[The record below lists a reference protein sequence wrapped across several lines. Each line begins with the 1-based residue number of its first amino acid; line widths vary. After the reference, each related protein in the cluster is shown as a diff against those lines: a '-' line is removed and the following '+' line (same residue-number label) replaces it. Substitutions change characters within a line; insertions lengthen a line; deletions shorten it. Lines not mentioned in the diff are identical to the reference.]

1 VDQVRLRELSDQATV
16 RLLNKQGTV
25 SSNRGGWMMI
35 ATILIEAWDLY
46 AISFLLIF
54 IKSEYNPTAAQL
66 GLATAAVQ
74 GGALIGALLGG
85 FVADRLGRKR
95 VFILTMILFIVLAI
109 AQGFSQNIWDLI
121 IIRFL
126 IGIPLGSDIA
136 NGYAYIM
143 ESMSKGARERM
154 GSRWQFMFGL
164 GEVFSIVVITIMY
177 ITGMDHGLL
186 WRIGLALGA
195 VPAAI
200 LLFARLDL
208 PETPLSLLHRGQFKK
223 AKAVSVQLFEDPLE
237 MLPNEDVHLEKPKVS
252 DFLQVIWADKIKRR
266 ATIFGWISNACQGA
280 EFTAFG
286 FYIPVI
292 LVVAGVGVS
301 SSGNI
306 TGTNLVTAGIYVLA
320 TISGFVAP
328 LMLSRIGHRGVAM
341 WGFGLAF
348 IGLVV
353 GAFALKY
360 DWKVIIVLAAC
371 VLMWGHYWDAS
382 NGMTIISMVA
392 PPRFKA
398 TASGFGYVF
407 VKAASFFGAFIFPV
421 MNEAWG
427 KFGAT
432 LAVSVLS
439 LTGFLAARFIL
450 PEMYGYVE
458 QEELQAELAAAAP
471 GGPVGRAAAH

>member
-1 VDQVRLRELSDQATV
+1 MDQQRIRELSDQATV
-16 RLLNKQGTV
+16 RLLNKPGTV

-35 ATILIEAWDLY
+35 STILIEAWDLY

-54 IKSEYNPTAAQL
+54 IKDEYNPTAAQL

-74 GGALIGALLGG
+74 GGALIGALIGG
-85 FVADRLGRKR
+85 YVADRLGRKR

-143 ESMSKGARERM
+143 ESMPRAARERM
-154 GSRWQFMFGL
+154 GSRWQGMFGL
-164 GEVFSIVVITIMY
+164 GEVFAIVVITLMY
-177 ITGMDHGLL
+177 ITGMGHGIL
-186 WRIGLALGA
+186 WRVGLALGTI
-195 VPAAI
+195 PAAI
-200 LLFARLDL
+200 LLVARLDL
-208 PETPLSLLHRGQFKK
+208 PETPLSLLHRGQFRK
-223 AKAVSVQLFEDPLE
+223 AKETSMQLFDDPLD
-237 MLPNEDVHLEKPKVS
+237 MLPNEDVHIDRVKVG
-252 DFLQVIWADKIKRR
+252 DFLKVIWADRTKKR

-292 LVVAGVGVS
+292 LVLAGVGVT

-306 TGTNLVTAGIYVLA
+306 TGTNLVTALIYTLA
-320 TISGFVAP
+320 TISGFLAP
-328 LMLSRIGHRGVAM
+328 VVLGRIGHKGLAM

-348 IGLVV
+348 VGLVV
-353 GAFALKY
+353 GALALHQ
-360 DWKVIIVLAAC
+360 DWKLVIVIAAC

-407 VKAASFFGAFIFPV
+407 VKAASFFGAFIFPI

-427 KFGAT
+427 KAGAT
-432 LAVSVLS
+432 LAVSSLS
-439 LTGFLAARFIL
+439 LIGFLSAWFIL
-450 PEMYGYVE
+450 PEIHGYVE
-458 QEELQAELAAAAP
+458 REEIEADLAEEAP
-471 GGPVGRAAAH
+471 GGPAGHAAVV

>member
-1 VDQVRLRELSDQATV
+1 
-16 RLLNKQGTV
+16 
-25 SSNRGGWMMI
+25 M
-35 ATILIEAWDLY
+35 
-46 AISFLLIF
+46 
-54 IKSEYNPTAAQL
+54 
-66 GLATAAVQ
+66 
-74 GGALIGALLGG
+74 
-85 FVADRLGRKR
+85 
-95 VFILTMILFIVLAI
+95 
-109 AQGFSQNIWDLI
+109 NIWDLI

-126 IGIPLGSDIA
+126 LGIPLGSDIA

-143 ESMSKGARERM
+143 ESMSKGAREKM
-154 GSRWQFMFGL
+154 GTRWQFMFGL
-164 GEVFSIVVITIMY
+164 GEVFAILIITVMY
-177 ITGMDHGLL
+177 ITGLDHGLL

-195 VPAAI
+195 IPALV
-200 LLFARLDL
+200 LLLARLDL
-208 PETPLSLLHRGQFKK
+208 PETPMSLLHRGQFRK
-223 AKAVSVQLFEDPLE
+223 AKQVSMELFDDPLE
-237 MLPNEDVHLEKPKVS
+237 MLPDEDVHLEKPKVG
-252 DFLQVIWADKIKRR
+252 DFLKVMWADPVKKR

-280 EFTAFG
+280 EFTAFA
-286 FYIPVI
+286 FYLPVI

-328 LMLSRIGHRGVAM
+328 LMLSRVGHRGLAM

-360 DWKVIIVLAAC
+360 DWKIVIVLAAC

-382 NGMTIISMVA
+382 NGMTINSMVA

-398 TASGFGYVF
+398 TASGFAYVF

-421 MNEAWG
+421 MNAAWG

-439 LTGFLAARFIL
+439 AIGFLSAKFIL
-450 PEMYGYVE
+450 PEMWGYVE
-458 QEELQAELAAAAP
+458 QEEAAA
-471 GGPVGRAAAH
+471 VEAALDESPHRTA

>member
-1 VDQVRLRELSDQATV
+1 
-16 RLLNKQGTV
+16 
-25 SSNRGGWMMI
+25 MMI

-46 AISFLLIF
+46 AISFVLVF
-54 IKSEYNPTAAQL
+54 IKQEYDPTAAQL

-85 FVADRLGRKR
+85 YVADRLGRKR
-95 VFILTMILFIVLAI
+95 VFILTMVLFIVLAI

-126 IGIPLGSDIA
+126 IGLPLGSDIS

-143 ESMSKGARERM
+143 ESMSKGKREIM

-164 GEVFSIVVITIMY
+164 GEVFSIIVITLMY
-177 ITGMDHGLL
+177 ITGMDPNIL
-186 WRIGLALGA
+186 WRVALALGA
-195 VPAAI
+195 VPAFI
-200 LLFARLDL
+200 LLLARLNL
-208 PETPLSLLHRGQFKK
+208 PETPMSLLHRGQFVK
-223 AKAVSVQLFEDPLE
+223 AKQVSQELFNDPLD
-237 MLPNEDVHLEKPKVS
+237 MLPNEDVAMVKPKVR
-252 DFLQVIWADKIKRR
+252 DFLKVIWADPTKKR

-286 FYIPVI
+286 FYLPVI
-292 LVVAGVGVS
+292 LVTAGVGVT
-301 SSGNI
+301 SSGGDQNI

-328 LMLSRIGHRGVAM
+328 LMLPRIGHRGVAM

-348 IGLVV
+348 VGLVV

-360 DWKVIIVLAAC
+360 DWKVVIVLAAC

-382 NGMTIISMVA
+382 NGMTISSMVA

-398 TASGFGYVF
+398 TASGFAYVF
-407 VKAASFFGAFIFPV
+407 VKGASFFGAFIFPV
-421 MNEAWG
+421 MTAAWG
-427 KFGAT
+427 SFGAT

-439 LTGFLAARFIL
+439 AIGFLSAKFIL
-450 PEMYGYVE
+450 PEMWGYVE
-458 QEELQAELAAAAP
+458 QEEAAAAE
-471 GGPVGRAAAH
+471 AALGESPARPA